1 MLNFKGLASVLTDIF
16 NFVTERSTDSVRD
29 SVTHS
34 RCKAVHLARG
44 QARVTAKK
52 LEKVKKSFKKSSVH

>member
-1 MLNFKGLASVLTDIF
+1 MPNFRVLAFILTDIF
-16 NFVTERSTDSVRD
+16 NFVTHSISDSVRD